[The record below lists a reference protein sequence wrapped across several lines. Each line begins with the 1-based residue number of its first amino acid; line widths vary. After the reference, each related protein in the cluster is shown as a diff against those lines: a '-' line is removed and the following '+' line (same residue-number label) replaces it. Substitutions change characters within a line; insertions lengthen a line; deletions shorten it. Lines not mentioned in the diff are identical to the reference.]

1 MSALPLR
8 GSPKPSGLVW
18 DGREALE
25 QPSDRAAGPR
35 GFGLLASRLDG
46 ARKRRRTP
54 ILPPPERVRGV
65 VHILEERCKGC
76 ELCIDYCPM
85 DVLELSTAFNAMGYH
100 YPVVVNDDCIDCQ
113 ACRDICPEFAIFS
126 TAASRSLVT
135 SEAAAGVG

>member
-1 MSALPLR
+1 MR
-8 GSPKPSGLVW
+8 G
-18 DGREALE
+18 A
-25 QPSDRAAGPR
+25 SDRVGHRAQEGIGNEHSGAAGPR
-35 GFGLLASRLDG
+35 RFALSAFRGDG
-46 ARKRRRTP
+46 MRRRRRTP

-100 YPVVVNDDCIDCQ
+100 YPVVKSDDCIDCQ

-126 TAASRSLVT
+126 TAAPRSLVT
-135 SEAAAGVG
+135 SEVAEVAEAAAGVG